1 MLLPFNILP
10 NSLRFFGMTDL
21 FQAPKGTRDFLP
33 KIMAVRRYIE
43 DAWRRVSLRYGFQEV
58 DGPTFE
64 SLDLY
69 KVKSG
74 EEIVSQLFA
83 FTDRGGRELAL
94 RPEFTPTVA
103 RIVAQLG
110 SGLPKPVKW
119 FAIPRC
125 YRAEQPQKGR
135 LREFIQWNVD
145 FIGDATISA
154 DRECLSVCA
163 ALLFELGLTAE
174 DFTVSWNHRDL
185 MAELLNGLGIRAEK
199 LADTFYVL
207 DRLQKL
213 SVSERDR
220 LLLAREFS
228 PAEQELLRLF
238 ASEMDKPLAEQ
249 TELQQRLSA
258 PSVRGAYE
266 KILQLQNQLTL
277 PELADNFKWDIGLV
291 RGLAYYTGFVFEVA
305 DARGENRAVAGG
317 GRYDKL
323 IEIFGGKPAP
333 AVGFG
338 MGDVVLEILLTER
351 GLMPERPMGGPD
363 VFIVNA
369 SDDPDLTG
377 LWASRL
383 RRSTFDRAKR
393 CIVERGLRVEYSY
406 KTTKNIGKLLQE
418 AAAADACYCLILAP
432 DELGRNVVKWRNMQT
447 RTETEWPISQA
458 ETLIR
463 AACGGGVS

>member
-1 MLLPFNILP
+1 
-10 NSLRFFGMTDL
+10 MTDL

-33 KIMAVRRYIE
+33 PAMAVRRYIE

-74 EEIVSQLFA
+74 DEIVSQLFA
-83 FTDRGGRELAL
+83 FTDRGGRDLAL
-94 RPEFTPTVA
+94 RPEFTPTLA

-110 SGLPKPVKW
+110 GGLPKPIKW
-119 FAIPRC
+119 FSIPRC

-145 FIGDATISA
+145 FVGDSSFKA
-154 DRECLSVCA
+154 DRECLALCA
-163 ALLFELGLTAE
+163 ALLFELGLTPN
-174 DFTVSWNHRDL
+174 DFKVSWNHRDL
-185 MAELLNGLGIRAEK
+185 MAELLVGLGIRADK

-213 SVSERDR
+213 SDVERDK
-220 LLLAREFS
+220 LLQSREFS
-228 PAEQELLRLF
+228 PSEQKILHLF
-238 ASEMDKPLAEQ
+238 ATEMGKPEAEQ
-249 TELQQRLSA
+249 TELKALLSA
-258 PSVRGAYE
+258 PVPRGVYE
-266 KILQLQNQLTL
+266 KIMILQDQLSL
-277 PELADNFKWDIGLV
+277 PELADNFHWDIGLV

-305 DARGENRAVAGG
+305 DAKGENRAVAGG
-317 GRYDKL
+317 GRYDGL
-323 IEIFGGKPAP
+323 IEIFGGKPTP

-338 MGDVVLEILLTER
+338 MGDVVLEILLADR
-351 GLMPERPMGGPD
+351 GLLPDKPLGGPD

-369 SDDPDLTG
+369 SDDNGLTD

-383 RRSTFDRAKR
+383 RRSTFDRTLKTV
-393 CIVERGLRVEYSY
+393 IQQGLRVEHSY
-406 KTTKNIGKLLQE
+406 KSTRNIGKLLQE
-418 AAAADACYCLILAP
+418 AAAAHARFALILAP
-432 DELGRNVVKWRNMQT
+432 DELSRHVVKWRDMQS
-447 RTETEWPISQA
+447 RTESELPLSQA

-463 AACGGGVS
+463 AACSGGGD